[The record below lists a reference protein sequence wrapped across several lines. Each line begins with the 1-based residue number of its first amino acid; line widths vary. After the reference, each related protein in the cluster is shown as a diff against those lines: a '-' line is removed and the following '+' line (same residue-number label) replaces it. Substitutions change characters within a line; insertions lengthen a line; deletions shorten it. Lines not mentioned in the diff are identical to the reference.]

1 MEDKFEDSK
10 GQSEAINQIMTNKA
24 MTKRKRAGMTTKAT
38 QNTQKSWVNSGAP
51 RKDW

>member
-1 MEDKFEDSK
+1 MEEKFKDSK
-10 GQSEAINQIMTNKA
+10 GQSEAINQRMTNTA

-51 RKDW
+51 RKYW